1 MEVDKDGP
9 VLKMGSGYEL
19 RFEDDSD
26 FEEMYRELAKYE
38 LDETPERRA
47 EGLEELRRLIR
58 GNTAALILTFKKTS
72 PPVFKQFNT
81 EIWVVY
87 RGKKKIILIGSW
99 RPMILVYGRQVS

>member
-26 FEEMYRELAKYE
+26 FEEMYRERAKYE

-47 EGLEELRRLIR
+47 EGLEELRKLIR
-58 GNTAALILTFKKTS
+58 GNTVEFISTFKG
-72 PPVFKQFNT
+72 VFK
-81 EIWVVY
+81 
-87 RGKKKIILIGSW
+87 
-99 RPMILVYGRQVS
+99 